1 MCMKKYFLKA
11 KEYRQY
17 LVHGI
22 FILSLITLLVLGGS
36 YLRSFFMKQA
46 EQERSCQLE
55 EMSSQLRVNL
65 HYNLETHWNLVAS
78 IKDYVNAQSFSSKE
92 QAQQG
97 IKEAE
102 GIFHTELYGC
112 RIMLLDAMGRGYT
125 TDGEVG
131 IWDDLKYLADGA
143 VKHTFV
149 TDTSNVKGTYLAF
162 SHKLQSTSDSERGLR
177 FTHMVL
183 LKEISTIRK
192 YYTTESYGGHAATY
206 IINRNGTLAYYDA
219 NNEDILGVR
228 NVFKALREGTY
239 VGSKDFATMRQQLN
253 NYGIATASVLL
264 KDNEY
269 YYCLAKMAEYD
280 MTIMLLIPAEYV
292 AVSTM
297 TMLQSAL
304 RIQVVFTVLL
314 LGLVLLALISIV
326 RAERSSKMIKI
337 EKETN
342 QKLNKLRVA
351 AEDALKVAE
360 SASKAKSTF
369 LSNMSHDIRTPMNAI
384 IGFAT
389 LALDDIR
396 DGKKVEDYLSKIL
409 SSSKHL
415 LGLINDI
422 LDMSRIESGKV
433 VLEEQ
438 ETDLVTTLQEL
449 QSIMEGQA
457 KERKLKLHVDY
468 SNLRDRHVYCDKT
481 RLNQVMFNLLANAVK
496 FTSEG
501 GSIWL
506 TMSQLEPTCEVEDRA
521 IYEIRVKDTG
531 IGMDK
536 AFIKH
541 IFEPFERERT
551 STVSKIQGTGLG
563 MAITKNIVDMMG
575 GTIEVESQ
583 KGVGTEFIIR
593 LELRLQAETGAA
605 NEEGAKQHSH
615 VKGVAEFAG
624 KRLLLA
630 EDNELN
636 REIACMLLS
645 KYGFVIDTAENGQE
659 AVDLVAASAPDYYD
673 LVLMDI
679 QMPVMDGHEATRRI
693 RSLED
698 KELAKVPVVAMTAN
712 AFDEDR
718 KAAKECGMNGFISKP
733 INMQEVVQAL
743 RMCLQDHK

>member
-1 MCMKKYFLKA
+1 MKKYFLKA
-11 KEYRQY
+11 KEYRRY

-22 FILSLITLLVLGGS
+22 FILSLITLFVLGGF

-131 IWDDLKYLADGA
+131 IWNDLKYLADGA

-162 SHKLQSTSDSERGLR
+162 SHKLQSTVASERGLR

-219 NNEDILGVR
+219 DNEDILGVR

-239 VGSKDFATMRQQLN
+239 AGSKDFATMRQQLN

-280 MTIMLLIPAEYV
+280 MTIMLLVPAEYV

-506 TMSQLEPTCEVEDRA
+506 TMSQLEPTHEVEDRA

-531 IGMDK
+531 IGIDK
-536 AFIKH
+536 DFIKH

-593 LELRLQAETGAA
+593 LELRLQAEAGAA

-615 VKGVAEFAG
+615 AEGVAEFAG

-659 AVDLVAASAPDYYD
+659 AVDLVAASAPGYYD

-679 QMPVMDGHEATRRI
+679 QMPVMDGHEATRKI
-693 RSLED
+693 RSLEN
-698 KELAKVPVVAMTAN
+698 KVLAKVPVVAMTAN

-733 INMQEVVQAL
+733 IHMQEVVQAL
-743 RMCLQDHK
+743 RMCLQDRK

>member
-1 MCMKKYFLKA
+1 MKKYFLKA

-22 FILSLITLLVLGGS
+22 FILSLITLLVLGGF

-46 EQERSCQLE
+46 EQERSSQLE

-162 SHKLQSTSDSERGLR
+162 SHKLQSRSDSKRGLR

-219 NNEDILGVR
+219 DNEDILGVR

-239 VGSKDFATMRQQLN
+239 VGSKDFATMREQLN

-280 MTIMLLIPAEYV
+280 MTIMLLVPAEYV

-396 DGKKVEDYLSKIL
+396 DGKKVQDYLSKIL

-506 TMSQLEPTCEVEDRA
+506 TMSQLEPTYEVEDRA

-593 LELRLQAETGAA
+593 LELRLQAEAGVA
-605 NEEGAKQHSH
+605 NEDGTKQHGH
-615 VKGVAEFAG
+615 AEGVAEFAG

-693 RSLED
+693 RNLKD

>member
-1 MCMKKYFLKA
+1 MKKYFLKA
-11 KEYRQY
+11 KEDRQY

-22 FILSLITLLVLGGS
+22 FILSLITLLVLGGF

-46 EQERSCQLE
+46 EQERSSQLE

-78 IKDYVNAQSFSSKE
+78 IKDYVNVQSFSSKE

-162 SHKLQSTSDSERGLR
+162 SHKLQSRSDSKRGLR

-206 IINRNGTLAYYDA
+206 IINGNGTLAYYDA
-219 NNEDILGVR
+219 DNEDILGVR

-239 VGSKDFATMRQQLN
+239 VGSKDFATMLQQLN

-280 MTIMLLIPAEYV
+280 MTIMLLVPAEYV

-396 DGKKVEDYLSKIL
+396 DGKKVQDYLSKIL

-536 AFIKH
+536 EFIKH

-593 LELRLQAETGAA
+593 LELRLQAEAGAA
-605 NEEGAKQHSH
+605 NEDGTKQHGH
-615 VKGVAEFAG
+615 AEGVAEFAG

-679 QMPVMDGHEATRRI
+679 QMPVMDGHEATRKI
-693 RSLED
+693 RSLEN
-698 KELAKVPVVAMTAN
+698 KVLAKVPVVAMTAN

-743 RMCLQDHK
+743 RMCLQDRK

>member
-1 MCMKKYFLKA
+1 MKKYFLKA

-22 FILSLITLLVLGGS
+22 FILSLITLLVLGGF

-78 IKDYVNAQSFSSKE
+78 IKDYVKAQSFSSEE

-162 SHKLQSTSDSERGLR
+162 SHKLQSTSESERGLR

-206 IINRNGTLAYYDA
+206 IINGNGTLAYYDA
-219 NNEDILGVR
+219 DIEDILGVR

-239 VGSKDFATMRQQLN
+239 VGSKDFATMREQLN

-280 MTIMLLIPAEYV
+280 MTIMLLVPAEYV

-468 SNLRDRHVYCDKT
+468 SNLRDRHVFCDKT

-531 IGMDK
+531 IGIGK
-536 AFIKH
+536 EFIKH

-593 LELRLQAETGAA
+593 LELRLQAEAGAA

-615 VKGVAEFAG
+615 AEGVAEFAG
-624 KRLLLA
+624 KRFLLA

-659 AVDLVAASAPDYYD
+659 AVDLVAASAPGYYD

>member
-1 MCMKKYFLKA
+1 MKKYFLKA

-22 FILSLITLLVLGGS
+22 FILSLITLLVLGGF

-46 EQERSCQLE
+46 EQERSSQLE

-78 IKDYVNAQSFSSKE
+78 IKDYVNVQSFSSKE

-149 TDTSNVKGTYLAF
+149 TDTSNLKGTYLAF
-162 SHKLQSTSDSERGLR
+162 SHKLQSRSDSKRGLR

-219 NNEDILGVR
+219 DNEDILGVR

-239 VGSKDFATMRQQLN
+239 VGSKDFATMREQLN

-396 DGKKVEDYLSKIL
+396 DGKKVQDYLSKIL

-468 SNLRDRHVYCDKT
+468 SNLRDRHVFCDKT

-496 FTSEG
+496 FNSEG

-531 IGMDK
+531 IGIGK
-536 AFIKH
+536 EFIKH

-593 LELRLQAETGAA
+593 LELRLQAEARVA
-605 NEEGAKQHSH
+605 NEDGTKQHGH
-615 VKGVAEFAG
+615 AEGVAEFAG

-693 RSLED
+693 RNLED

>member
-1 MCMKKYFLKA
+1 MKKYFLKA

-22 FILSLITLLVLGGS
+22 FILSLITLLVLGGF

-46 EQERSCQLE
+46 EQERSSQLE

-78 IKDYVNAQSFSSKE
+78 IKDYVNVQSFSSKE

-162 SHKLQSTSDSERGLR
+162 SHKLQSRSDSERGLR

-219 NNEDILGVR
+219 DNEDILGVR

-239 VGSKDFATMRQQLN
+239 TGSKDFATMRKQLN

-280 MTIMLLIPAEYV
+280 MTIMLLVPAEYV

-506 TMSQLEPTCEVEDRA
+506 TMSQLEPTYEVEDRA

-593 LELRLQAETGAA
+593 LELRLQAEAGAA

-615 VKGVAEFAG
+615 AEGVAEFAG

-659 AVDLVAASAPDYYD
+659 AVDLVAASAPGYYD

-679 QMPVMDGHEATRRI
+679 QMPVMDGHEATRKI
-693 RSLED
+693 RSLEN
-698 KELAKVPVVAMTAN
+698 KVLAKVPVVAMTAN

>member
-1 MCMKKYFLKA
+1 MKKYFLKA

-46 EQERSCQLE
+46 EQERSSQLE

-219 NNEDILGVR
+219 DNEDILGVR

-239 VGSKDFATMRQQLN
+239 VGSKDFATMREQLN

-396 DGKKVEDYLSKIL
+396 DGKKVQDYLSKIL

-593 LELRLQAETGAA
+593 LELRLQAEARVA
-605 NEEGAKQHSH
+605 NEDGTKQHGH
-615 VKGVAEFAG
+615 AEGVAEFAG

-693 RSLED
+693 RNLED

-733 INMQEVVQAL
+733 INMQELVQAL

>member
-1 MCMKKYFLKA
+1 MKKYFLKA

-22 FILSLITLLVLGGS
+22 FILSLITLLVLGGF

-46 EQERSCQLE
+46 EQERSSQLE

-162 SHKLQSTSDSERGLR
+162 SHKLQSRSDSKRGLR

-219 NNEDILGVR
+219 DNEDILGVR

-239 VGSKDFATMRQQLN
+239 VGSKDFATMREQLN

-280 MTIMLLIPAEYV
+280 MTIMLLVPAEYV

-531 IGMDK
+531 IGIDK

-541 IFEPFERERT
+541 VFEPFERERT

-593 LELRLQAETGAA
+593 LELRLQAEAGAA

-615 VKGVAEFAG
+615 AEGVAEFAG

-659 AVDLVAASAPDYYD
+659 AVDLVAASAPGYYD

-679 QMPVMDGHEATRRI
+679 QMPVMDGHEATRKI
-693 RSLED
+693 RSLEN
-698 KELAKVPVVAMTAN
+698 KVLAKVPVVAMTAN

-733 INMQEVVQAL
+733 INMQELVQAL

>member
-1 MCMKKYFLKA
+1 MKKYFLKA

-22 FILSLITLLVLGGS
+22 FILSLITLLVLGGF

-46 EQERSCQLE
+46 EQERSSQLE

-112 RIMLLDAMGRGYT
+112 RIMLLDAIGRGYT

-149 TDTSNVKGTYLAF
+149 TDTSNLKGTYLAF
-162 SHKLQSTSDSERGLR
+162 SHKLQSISDSKRGLR

-280 MTIMLLIPAEYV
+280 MTIMLLVPAEYV

-396 DGKKVEDYLSKIL
+396 DGKKVQDYLSKIL

-496 FTSEG
+496 FNSEG

-506 TMSQLEPTCEVEDRA
+506 TMSQMEPTYEVEDRA

-531 IGMDK
+531 IGIDK

-593 LELRLQAETGAA
+593 LELRLQAEAGAA

-615 VKGVAEFAG
+615 AEGVAEFAG

-659 AVDLVAASAPDYYD
+659 AVDLVAASAPGYYD

-693 RSLED
+693 RNLKD

>member
-1 MCMKKYFLKA
+1 MKKYFLKA

-22 FILSLITLLVLGGS
+22 FILSLITLLVLGGF

-46 EQERSCQLE
+46 EQERSSQLE

-219 NNEDILGVR
+219 DNEDILGVR

-239 VGSKDFATMRQQLN
+239 SGSKDFATMRQQLN

-280 MTIMLLIPAEYV
+280 MTIMLLVPAEYV

-506 TMSQLEPTCEVEDRA
+506 TMSQLEPTYEVEDRA

-593 LELRLQAETGAA
+593 LELRLQAEAGVA
-605 NEEGAKQHSH
+605 NEDGTKQHGH
-615 VKGVAEFAG
+615 AEGVAEFAG

-693 RSLED
+693 RNLKD

-743 RMCLQDHK
+743 RMCLQDRK

>member
-1 MCMKKYFLKA
+1 MKKYFLKA

-22 FILSLITLLVLGGS
+22 FILSLITLLVLGGF

-46 EQERSCQLE
+46 EQERSSQLE

-78 IKDYVNAQSFSSKE
+78 IKDYVNVQSFSSKE

-206 IINRNGTLAYYDA
+206 IINGNGTLAYYDA
-219 NNEDILGVR
+219 DIEDILGVR

-239 VGSKDFATMRQQLN
+239 SGSKDFATMRQQLN

-280 MTIMLLIPAEYV
+280 MTIMLLVPAEYV

-506 TMSQLEPTCEVEDRA
+506 TMSQLEPTYEVEDRA

-593 LELRLQAETGAA
+593 LELRLQAEARVA
-605 NEEGAKQHSH
+605 NEDGTKQHGH
-615 VKGVAEFAG
+615 AEGVAEFAG

-693 RSLED
+693 RNLED

>member
-1 MCMKKYFLKA
+1 MKKYFLKA

-22 FILSLITLLVLGGS
+22 FILSLITLLVLGGF

-46 EQERSCQLE
+46 EQERSSQLE

-162 SHKLQSTSDSERGLR
+162 SHKLQSRSDSKRGLR

-219 NNEDILGVR
+219 DIEDILGVR

-239 VGSKDFATMRQQLN
+239 SGSKDFATMRQQLN

-280 MTIMLLIPAEYV
+280 MTIMLLVPAEYV

-506 TMSQLEPTCEVEDRA
+506 TMSQLEPTYEVEDRA

-531 IGMDK
+531 IGIGK
-536 AFIKH
+536 EFIKH

-593 LELRLQAETGAA
+593 LELRLQAEARVA
-605 NEEGAKQHSH
+605 NEDGTKQHGH
-615 VKGVAEFAG
+615 AEGVAEFAG

-659 AVDLVAASAPDYYD
+659 AVDLVAASAPDHYD

-679 QMPVMDGHEATRRI
+679 QMPDMDGHEATRRI
-693 RSLED
+693 RNLED

>member
-1 MCMKKYFLKA
+1 MKKYFLKA

-22 FILSLITLLVLGGS
+22 FILSLITLLVLGGF

-46 EQERSCQLE
+46 EQERSSQLE

-149 TDTSNVKGTYLAF
+149 TDTSNLKGTYLAF
-162 SHKLQSTSDSERGLR
+162 SHKLQSRSDSKRGLR

-219 NNEDILGVR
+219 DIEDILGVR

-239 VGSKDFATMRQQLN
+239 SGSKDFATMRQQLN

-280 MTIMLLIPAEYV
+280 MTIMLLVPAEYV

-506 TMSQLEPTCEVEDRA
+506 TMSQLEPTYEVEDRA

-536 AFIKH
+536 EFIKH

-593 LELRLQAETGAA
+593 LELRLQAEARVA
-605 NEEGAKQHSH
+605 NEDGTKQHGH
-615 VKGVAEFAG
+615 AEGVAEFAG

-693 RSLED
+693 RNLED

-733 INMQEVVQAL
+733 INMQELVQAL

>member
-1 MCMKKYFLKA
+1 MKKYFLKA

-22 FILSLITLLVLGGS
+22 FILSLITLLVLGGF

-46 EQERSCQLE
+46 EQERSSQLE

-162 SHKLQSTSDSERGLR
+162 SHKLQSRSDSKRGLR

-219 NNEDILGVR
+219 DIEDILGVR

-396 DGKKVEDYLSKIL
+396 DGKKVQDYLSKIL

-506 TMSQLEPTCEVEDRA
+506 TMSQLEPTYEVEDRA

-531 IGMDK
+531 IGIGK
-536 AFIKH
+536 EFIKH

-593 LELRLQAETGAA
+593 LELRLQAEAGVA
-605 NEEGAKQHSH
+605 NEDGTKQHGH
-615 VKGVAEFAG
+615 AEGVAEFAG

-733 INMQEVVQAL
+733 INMQELVQAL

>member
-1 MCMKKYFLKA
+1 MKKYFLKA

-22 FILSLITLLVLGGS
+22 FILSLITLLVLGGF

-46 EQERSCQLE
+46 EQERSSQLE

-162 SHKLQSTSDSERGLR
+162 SHKLQSRSDSKRGLR

-219 NNEDILGVR
+219 DIEDILGVR

-239 VGSKDFATMRQQLN
+239 SGSKDFATMRQQLN

-280 MTIMLLIPAEYV
+280 MTIMLLVPAEYV

-468 SNLRDRHVYCDKT
+468 SNLRDRHVFCDKT

-593 LELRLQAETGAA
+593 LELRLQAEARVA
-605 NEEGAKQHSH
+605 NEDGTKQHGH
-615 VKGVAEFAG
+615 AEGVAEFAG

-693 RSLED
+693 RNLED

>member
-1 MCMKKYFLKA
+1 MKKYFLKA

-22 FILSLITLLVLGGS
+22 FILSLITLLVLGGF

-46 EQERSCQLE
+46 EQERSSQLE

-78 IKDYVNAQSFSSKE
+78 IKDYVNVQSFSSKE

-162 SHKLQSTSDSERGLR
+162 SHKLQSTVASERGLR

-239 VGSKDFATMRQQLN
+239 AGSKDFATMREQLN

-280 MTIMLLIPAEYV
+280 MTIMLLVPAEYV

-506 TMSQLEPTCEVEDRA
+506 TMSQLEPTYEVEDRA

-531 IGMDK
+531 IGIDK

-593 LELRLQAETGAA
+593 LELRLQAEAGVA
-605 NEEGAKQHSH
+605 NEEGAKQHGH
-615 VKGVAEFAG
+615 AEGVAEFAG

-693 RSLED
+693 RNLED
-698 KELAKVPVVAMTAN
+698 KELAEVPVVAMTAN

>member
-1 MCMKKYFLKA
+1 MKKYFLKA

-22 FILSLITLLVLGGS
+22 FILSLITLLVLGGF

-55 EMSSQLRVNL
+55 EMSNQLRVNL

-78 IKDYVNAQSFSSKE
+78 IKDYVNVQSFSSKE

-162 SHKLQSTSDSERGLR
+162 SHKLQSTVASERGLR

-206 IINRNGTLAYYDA
+206 IINGNGTLAYYDA
-219 NNEDILGVR
+219 DNEDILGVR

-239 VGSKDFATMRQQLN
+239 AGSKDFATMRQQLN

-280 MTIMLLIPAEYV
+280 MTIMLLVPAEYV

-506 TMSQLEPTCEVEDRA
+506 TMSQMEPTYEVEDRA

-531 IGMDK
+531 IGIDK

-593 LELRLQAETGAA
+593 LELRLQAEAGAA

-615 VKGVAEFAG
+615 AEGVAEFAG

-659 AVDLVAASAPDYYD
+659 AVDLVAASAPGYYD

-679 QMPVMDGHEATRRI
+679 QMPVMDGHEATRKI
-693 RSLED
+693 RSLEN
-698 KELAKVPVVAMTAN
+698 KVLAKVPVVAMTAN

-733 INMQEVVQAL
+733 INMQELVQAL

>member
-1 MCMKKYFLKA
+1 MKKYFLKA

-22 FILSLITLLVLGGS
+22 FILSLITLLVLGGF

-46 EQERSCQLE
+46 EQERSSQLE

-162 SHKLQSTSDSERGLR
+162 SHKLQSRSDSKRGLR

-219 NNEDILGVR
+219 DKEDILGVR

-239 VGSKDFATMRQQLN
+239 SGSKDFATMRQQLN

-280 MTIMLLIPAEYV
+280 MTIMLLVPAEYV

-396 DGKKVEDYLSKIL
+396 DGKKVQDYLSKIL

-506 TMSQLEPTCEVEDRA
+506 TMSQLEPTYEVEDRA

-531 IGMDK
+531 IGIGK
-536 AFIKH
+536 EFIKH

-593 LELRLQAETGAA
+593 LELRLQAEARVA
-605 NEEGAKQHSH
+605 NEDGTKQHGH
-615 VKGVAEFAG
+615 AEGVAEFAG

-693 RSLED
+693 RNLKD

>member
-1 MCMKKYFLKA
+1 MKKYFLKA

-22 FILSLITLLVLGGS
+22 FILSLITLLVLGGF

-55 EMSSQLRVNL
+55 EMSNQLRVNL

-78 IKDYVNAQSFSSKE
+78 IKDYVNVQSFSSKE

-162 SHKLQSTSDSERGLR
+162 SHKLQSRSDSKRGLR

-219 NNEDILGVR
+219 DNEDILGVR

-239 VGSKDFATMRQQLN
+239 VGSKDFATMREQLN

-280 MTIMLLIPAEYV
+280 MTIMLLVPAEYV

-506 TMSQLEPTCEVEDRA
+506 TMSQLEPTYEVEDRA

-531 IGMDK
+531 IGIGK
-536 AFIKH
+536 EFIKH

-593 LELRLQAETGAA
+593 LELRLQAEARVA
-605 NEEGAKQHSH
+605 NEDGAKQHGH
-615 VKGVAEFAG
+615 AEGVAEFAG

-693 RSLED
+693 RNLED

>member
-1 MCMKKYFLKA
+1 MKKYFLKA

-22 FILSLITLLVLGGS
+22 FILSLITLLVLGGF

-46 EQERSCQLE
+46 EQERSSQLE

-78 IKDYVNAQSFSSKE
+78 IKDYVNVQSFSSKE

-149 TDTSNVKGTYLAF
+149 TDTSNLKGTYLAF
-162 SHKLQSTSDSERGLR
+162 SHKLQSRSDSKRGLR

-219 NNEDILGVR
+219 DNEDILGVR

-239 VGSKDFATMRQQLN
+239 VGSKDFATMREQLN

-396 DGKKVEDYLSKIL
+396 DGKKVQDYLSKIL

-506 TMSQLEPTCEVEDRA
+506 TMSQLEPTYEVEDRA

-531 IGMDK
+531 IGIGK
-536 AFIKH
+536 EFIKH

-593 LELRLQAETGAA
+593 LELRLQAEAGVA
-605 NEEGAKQHSH
+605 NEDGTKQHGH
-615 VKGVAEFAG
+615 AEGVAEFAG

-693 RSLED
+693 RNLKD

>member
-1 MCMKKYFLKA
+1 MKKYFLKA

-22 FILSLITLLVLGGS
+22 FILSLITLLVLGGF
-36 YLRSFFMKQA
+36 YLHSFFMKQA
-46 EQERSCQLE
+46 EQERSSQLE

-162 SHKLQSTSDSERGLR
+162 SHKLQSRSDSKRGLR

-219 NNEDILGVR
+219 DIEDILGVR

-239 VGSKDFATMRQQLN
+239 AGSKDFATMRQQLN

-396 DGKKVEDYLSKIL
+396 DGKKVQDYLSKIL

-506 TMSQLEPTCEVEDRA
+506 TMSQLEPTYEVEDRA

-593 LELRLQAETGAA
+593 LELRLQAEAGVA
-605 NEEGAKQHSH
+605 NEDGAKQHSH
-615 VKGVAEFAG
+615 AEGVAEFAG

-659 AVDLVAASAPDYYD
+659 AVDLVAASAPDHYD

-693 RSLED
+693 RNLKD

>member
-1 MCMKKYFLKA
+1 MKKYFLKA

-22 FILSLITLLVLGGS
+22 FILSLITLLVLGGF

-46 EQERSCQLE
+46 EQERSSQLE

-162 SHKLQSTSDSERGLR
+162 SHKLQSTVASERGLR

-206 IINRNGTLAYYDA
+206 IINGNGTLAYYDA

-239 VGSKDFATMRQQLN
+239 AGSKDFATMRQQLN

-280 MTIMLLIPAEYV
+280 MTIMLLVPAEYV

-593 LELRLQAETGAA
+593 LELRLQAEAGAA
-605 NEEGAKQHSH
+605 NEDGTKQHGH
-615 VKGVAEFAG
+615 AEGVAEFAG

-679 QMPVMDGHEATRRI
+679 QMPVMDGHEATRKI
-693 RSLED
+693 RSLEN
-698 KELAKVPVVAMTAN
+698 KVLAKVPVVAMTAN

-743 RMCLQDHK
+743 RMCLQDRK

>member
-1 MCMKKYFLKA
+1 MKKYFLKA

-22 FILSLITLLVLGGS
+22 FILSLITLLVLGGF

-46 EQERSCQLE
+46 EQERSSQLE

-219 NNEDILGVR
+219 DNEDILGVR

-239 VGSKDFATMRQQLN
+239 VGSKDFATMREQLN

-593 LELRLQAETGAA
+593 LELRLQAEAGVA
-605 NEEGAKQHSH
+605 NEDGTKQHGH
-615 VKGVAEFAG
+615 AEGVAEFAG

-659 AVDLVAASAPDYYD
+659 AVDLVAASAPDHYD

-693 RSLED
+693 RNLED

>member
-1 MCMKKYFLKA
+1 MKKYFLKA

-22 FILSLITLLVLGGS
+22 FILSLITLLVLGGF

-46 EQERSCQLE
+46 EQERSSQLE

-162 SHKLQSTSDSERGLR
+162 SHKLQSTAAPERGLR

-219 NNEDILGVR
+219 DIEDILGVR

-239 VGSKDFATMRQQLN
+239 SGSKDFATMRQQLN

-280 MTIMLLIPAEYV
+280 MTIMLLVPAEYV

-468 SNLRDRHVYCDKT
+468 SNLRDRYVFCDKT

-506 TMSQLEPTCEVEDRA
+506 TMSQLEPTYEVEDRA

-531 IGMDK
+531 IGIDK
-536 AFIKH
+536 EFIKH

-593 LELRLQAETGAA
+593 LELRLQAEARVA
-605 NEEGAKQHSH
+605 NEEGAKQHGH
-615 VKGVAEFAG
+615 AEGVAEFAG

-693 RSLED
+693 RNLKD

>member
-1 MCMKKYFLKA
+1 MKKYFLKA

-22 FILSLITLLVLGGS
+22 FILSLITLLVLGGF

-46 EQERSCQLE
+46 EQERSSQLE

-162 SHKLQSTSDSERGLR
+162 SHKLQSTVASERGLR

-219 NNEDILGVR
+219 DIEDILGVR

-239 VGSKDFATMRQQLN
+239 TGSKDFATMRQQLN

-496 FTSEG
+496 FNSEG

-531 IGMDK
+531 IGIDK

-593 LELRLQAETGAA
+593 LELRLQAEAGAA

-615 VKGVAEFAG
+615 AEGVAEFAG

-659 AVDLVAASAPDYYD
+659 AVDLVAASAPGYYD

-693 RSLED
+693 RNLED

>member
-1 MCMKKYFLKA
+1 MKKYFLKA

-22 FILSLITLLVLGGS
+22 FILSLITLLVLGGF

-46 EQERSCQLE
+46 EQERSSQLE

-131 IWDDLKYLADGA
+131 IWNDLKYLADGA

-162 SHKLQSTSDSERGLR
+162 SHKLQSRSDSKRGLR

-219 NNEDILGVR
+219 DIEDILGVR

-239 VGSKDFATMRQQLN
+239 AGSKDFATMRQQLN

-506 TMSQLEPTCEVEDRA
+506 TMSQMEPTYEVEDRA

-593 LELRLQAETGAA
+593 LELRLQAEAGAA

-615 VKGVAEFAG
+615 AEGVAEFAG

-659 AVDLVAASAPDYYD
+659 AVDLVAASAPGYYD

-679 QMPVMDGHEATRRI
+679 QMPVMDGHEATRKI
-693 RSLED
+693 RSLEN
-698 KELAKVPVVAMTAN
+698 KVLAKVPVVAMTAN

>member
-1 MCMKKYFLKA
+1 MKKYFLKA

-22 FILSLITLLVLGGS
+22 FILSLITLLVLGGF

-46 EQERSCQLE
+46 EQERSSQLE

-219 NNEDILGVR
+219 DNEDILGVR

-239 VGSKDFATMRQQLN
+239 AGSKDFATMRQQLN

-280 MTIMLLIPAEYV
+280 MTIMLLVPAEYV

-506 TMSQLEPTCEVEDRA
+506 TMSQLEPTYEVEDRA

-593 LELRLQAETGAA
+593 LELRLQAEAGVA
-605 NEEGAKQHSH
+605 NEDGTKQHGH
-615 VKGVAEFAG
+615 AEGVAEFAG

-693 RSLED
+693 RNLED

>member
-1 MCMKKYFLKA
+1 MKKYFLKA

-22 FILSLITLLVLGGS
+22 FILSLITLLVLGGF

-46 EQERSCQLE
+46 EQERSSQLE

-78 IKDYVNAQSFSSKE
+78 IKDYVNVQSFSSKE

-162 SHKLQSTSDSERGLR
+162 SHKLQSRSDSKRGLR

-219 NNEDILGVR
+219 DNEDILGVR

-239 VGSKDFATMRQQLN
+239 AGSKDFATMRQQLN

-531 IGMDK
+531 IGIGK
-536 AFIKH
+536 EFIKH

-593 LELRLQAETGAA
+593 LELRLQAEAGAA

-615 VKGVAEFAG
+615 AEGVAEFAG

-679 QMPVMDGHEATRRI
+679 QMPVMDGHEATRKI
-693 RSLED
+693 RSLEN
-698 KELAKVPVVAMTAN
+698 KVLAKVPVVAMTAN

-743 RMCLQDHK
+743 RMCLQDRK

>member
-1 MCMKKYFLKA
+1 MKKYFLKA

-22 FILSLITLLVLGGS
+22 FILSLITLLVLGGF

-46 EQERSCQLE
+46 EQERSSQLE

-162 SHKLQSTSDSERGLR
+162 SHKLQSRSDSKRGLR

-206 IINRNGTLAYYDA
+206 IINGNGTLAYYDA
-219 NNEDILGVR
+219 DIEDILGVR

-239 VGSKDFATMRQQLN
+239 SGSKDFATMRQQLN

-496 FTSEG
+496 FNSEG

-506 TMSQLEPTCEVEDRA
+506 TMSQLEPTYEVEDRA

-593 LELRLQAETGAA
+593 LELRLQAEAGVA
-605 NEEGAKQHSH
+605 NEDGTKQHGH
-615 VKGVAEFAG
+615 AEGGTEFAG

-659 AVDLVAASAPDYYD
+659 AVDLVAASAPDHYD

-693 RSLED
+693 RNLKD

>member
-1 MCMKKYFLKA
+1 MKKYFLKA

-22 FILSLITLLVLGGS
+22 FILSLITLLVLGGF

-46 EQERSCQLE
+46 EQERSSQLE

-78 IKDYVNAQSFSSKE
+78 IKDYVNVQSFSSKE

-131 IWDDLKYLADGA
+131 IWNDLKYLADGA

-162 SHKLQSTSDSERGLR
+162 SHKLQSRSDSKRGLR

-219 NNEDILGVR
+219 DNEDILGVR

-239 VGSKDFATMRQQLN
+239 AGSKDFATMRQQLN

-280 MTIMLLIPAEYV
+280 MTIMLLVPAEYV

-396 DGKKVEDYLSKIL
+396 DGKKVQDYLSKIL

-506 TMSQLEPTCEVEDRA
+506 TMSQLEPTYEVEDRA

-531 IGMDK
+531 IGIDK

-593 LELRLQAETGAA
+593 LELRLQAEAGAA

-615 VKGVAEFAG
+615 AEGVAEFAG

-743 RMCLQDHK
+743 RMCLQDRK

>member
-1 MCMKKYFLKA
+1 MKKYFLKA

-22 FILSLITLLVLGGS
+22 FILSLITLLVLGGF

-55 EMSSQLRVNL
+55 EMSNQLRVNL

-162 SHKLQSTSDSERGLR
+162 SHKLQSTVASERGLR

-206 IINRNGTLAYYDA
+206 IINGNGTLAYYDA
-219 NNEDILGVR
+219 HNEDILGVR

-239 VGSKDFATMRQQLN
+239 AGSKDFATMRQQLN

-506 TMSQLEPTCEVEDRA
+506 TMSQLEPTYEVEDRA

-531 IGMDK
+531 IGIDK

-593 LELRLQAETGAA
+593 LELRLQAEAGVA
-605 NEEGAKQHSH
+605 NEEGTKQHSH
-615 VKGVAEFAG
+615 AEGVAEFAG

-659 AVDLVAASAPDYYD
+659 AVDLVAASAPGYYD

-679 QMPVMDGHEATRRI
+679 QMPVMDGHEATRKI
-693 RSLED
+693 RSLEN
-698 KELAKVPVVAMTAN
+698 KVLAKVPVVAMTAN

-733 INMQEVVQAL
+733 IHMQEVVQAL

>member
-1 MCMKKYFLKA
+1 MKKYFLKA

-22 FILSLITLLVLGGS
+22 FILSLITLLVLGGF

-46 EQERSCQLE
+46 EQERSSQLE

-78 IKDYVNAQSFSSKE
+78 IKDYVNVQSFSSKE

-149 TDTSNVKGTYLAF
+149 TDTSNLKGTYLAF
-162 SHKLQSTSDSERGLR
+162 SHKLQSRSDSKRGLR

-219 NNEDILGVR
+219 DNEDILGVR

-280 MTIMLLIPAEYV
+280 MTIMLLVPAEYV

-468 SNLRDRHVYCDKT
+468 SNLRDRYVFCDKT

-531 IGMDK
+531 IGIDK

-593 LELRLQAETGAA
+593 LELRLQAEARVA
-605 NEEGAKQHSH
+605 NEDGTKQHGH
-615 VKGVAEFAG
+615 AEGGTEFAG

-693 RSLED
+693 RNLED

>member
-1 MCMKKYFLKA
+1 MKKYFLKA

-22 FILSLITLLVLGGS
+22 FILSLITLLVLGGF

-46 EQERSCQLE
+46 EQERSSQLE

-162 SHKLQSTSDSERGLR
+162 SHKLQSTVASERGLR

-206 IINRNGTLAYYDA
+206 IINGNGTLAYYDA
-219 NNEDILGVR
+219 DIEDILGVR

-239 VGSKDFATMRQQLN
+239 AGSKDFATMLQQLN

-280 MTIMLLIPAEYV
+280 MTIMLLVPAEYV

-506 TMSQLEPTCEVEDRA
+506 TMSQLEPTYEVEDRA

-593 LELRLQAETGAA
+593 LELRLQAEAGAA

-615 VKGVAEFAG
+615 AEGVAEFAG

-693 RSLED
+693 RNLED

>member
-1 MCMKKYFLKA
+1 MKKYFLKA

-22 FILSLITLLVLGGS
+22 FILSLITLLVLGGF

-46 EQERSCQLE
+46 EQERSSQLE

-149 TDTSNVKGTYLAF
+149 TDTSNLKGTYLAF
-162 SHKLQSTSDSERGLR
+162 SHKLQSRSDSKRGLR

-206 IINRNGTLAYYDA
+206 IINGNGTLAYYDA
-219 NNEDILGVR
+219 DIEDILGVR

-239 VGSKDFATMRQQLN
+239 SGSKDFATMRQQLN

-280 MTIMLLIPAEYV
+280 MTIMLLVPAEYV

-396 DGKKVEDYLSKIL
+396 DGKKVQDYLSKIL

-506 TMSQLEPTCEVEDRA
+506 TMSQLEPTYEVEDRA

-593 LELRLQAETGAA
+593 LELRLQAEAGAA

-615 VKGVAEFAG
+615 VEGVAEFAG

-693 RSLED
+693 RNLED

>member
-1 MCMKKYFLKA
+1 MKKYFLKA

-22 FILSLITLLVLGGS
+22 FILSLITLLVLGGF

-46 EQERSCQLE
+46 EQERSSQLE

-78 IKDYVNAQSFSSKE
+78 IKDYVNVQSFSSKE

-162 SHKLQSTSDSERGLR
+162 SHKLQSRSDSKRGLR

-219 NNEDILGVR
+219 HNEDILGVR

-239 VGSKDFATMRQQLN
+239 AGSKDFATMRQQLN

-280 MTIMLLIPAEYV
+280 MTIMLLVPAEYV

-342 QKLNKLRVA
+342 QKQNKLRVA

-531 IGMDK
+531 IGIDK
-536 AFIKH
+536 EFIKH

-593 LELRLQAETGAA
+593 LELRLQAEAGAA

-615 VKGVAEFAG
+615 AEGVAEFAG

-659 AVDLVAASAPDYYD
+659 AVDLVAASAPDHYD

-693 RSLED
+693 RNLED

>member
-1 MCMKKYFLKA
+1 MKKYFLKA

-22 FILSLITLLVLGGS
+22 FILSLITLLVLGGF

-46 EQERSCQLE
+46 EQERSSQLE

-219 NNEDILGVR
+219 DNEDILGVR

-280 MTIMLLIPAEYV
+280 MTIMLLVPAEYV

-449 QSIMEGQA
+449 QSIMEGQV

-531 IGMDK
+531 IGIGK
-536 AFIKH
+536 EFIKH

-593 LELRLQAETGAA
+593 LELRLQAEAGVA
-605 NEEGAKQHSH
+605 NEDGTKQHGH
-615 VKGVAEFAG
+615 AEGVAEFAG

-693 RSLED
+693 RNLED

>member
-1 MCMKKYFLKA
+1 MKKYFLKA

-22 FILSLITLLVLGGS
+22 FILSLITLLVLGGF

-46 EQERSCQLE
+46 EQERSSQLE

-78 IKDYVNAQSFSSKE
+78 IKDYVNAQSFSSEE

-206 IINRNGTLAYYDA
+206 IINGNGTLAYYDA
-219 NNEDILGVR
+219 DIEDILGVR

-239 VGSKDFATMRQQLN
+239 SGSKDFATMLQQLN

-280 MTIMLLIPAEYV
+280 MTIMLLVPAEYV

-496 FTSEG
+496 FNSEG

-531 IGMDK
+531 IGIDK

-593 LELRLQAETGAA
+593 LELRLQADAGAA

-615 VKGVAEFAG
+615 AEGIAEFAG

-659 AVDLVAASAPDYYD
+659 AVDLVAASAPGYYD

-679 QMPVMDGHEATRRI
+679 QMPVMDGHEATRKI
-693 RSLED
+693 RSLEN
-698 KELAKVPVVAMTAN
+698 KVLAKVPVVAMTAN

>member
-1 MCMKKYFLKA
+1 MKKFFLKA

-22 FILSLITLLVLGGS
+22 FILSLITLLVLGGF

-46 EQERSCQLE
+46 EQERSSQLE

-78 IKDYVNAQSFSSKE
+78 IKDYVNVQSFSSKE

-162 SHKLQSTSDSERGLR
+162 SHKLQSTAASERGLR

-219 NNEDILGVR
+219 DIEDILGVR

-239 VGSKDFATMRQQLN
+239 AGSKDFATMRQQLN

-280 MTIMLLIPAEYV
+280 MTIMLLVPAEYV

-396 DGKKVEDYLSKIL
+396 DGKKVQDYLSKIL

-468 SNLRDRHVYCDKT
+468 SNLRDRHVFCDKT

-506 TMSQLEPTCEVEDRA
+506 TMSQLEPTYKVEDRA

-536 AFIKH
+536 EFIKH

-593 LELRLQAETGAA
+593 LELRLQAEAGAA
-605 NEEGAKQHSH
+605 NEDGTKQHSH

-693 RSLED
+693 RNLKD

>member
-1 MCMKKYFLKA
+1 MKKYFLKA

-22 FILSLITLLVLGGS
+22 FILSLITLLVLGGF

-46 EQERSCQLE
+46 EQERSSQLE

-162 SHKLQSTSDSERGLR
+162 SHKLQSRSDSKRGLR

-206 IINRNGTLAYYDA
+206 IINGNGTLAYYDA
-219 NNEDILGVR
+219 DIEDILGVR

-239 VGSKDFATMRQQLN
+239 SGSKDFATMREQLN

-396 DGKKVEDYLSKIL
+396 DGKKVQDYLSKIL

-531 IGMDK
+531 IGIDK

-593 LELRLQAETGAA
+593 LELRLQAEAGVA
-605 NEEGAKQHSH
+605 NEDGTKQHGH
-615 VKGVAEFAG
+615 AEGVAEFAG

-693 RSLED
+693 RNLED